1 MEKRLLR
8 ACDRFRGVMGSLG
21 WLLPT
26 LARLTLGLVFI
37 AAGWGKLHSLPEV
50 TEFFITL
57 KIPFPGFNAHLVAA
71 TELVA
76 GGLVLVGLAARLAAL
91 PLVVTMV
98 VAIVTAKLGDVH
110 GLSDLFGLQEVDY
123 IVLAIVVAVLGAGPL
138 SLDRLLRV
146 LTARSARV

>member
-1 MEKRLLR
+1 
-8 ACDRFRGVMGSLG
+8 
-21 WLLPT
+21 
-26 LARLTLGLVFI
+26 
-37 AAGWGKLHSLPEV
+37 
-50 TEFFITL
+50 
-57 KIPFPGFNAHLVAA
+57 
-71 TELVA
+71 
-76 GGLVLVGLAARLAAL
+76 
-91 PLVVTMV
+91 MV